1 MGIRVLTNKRATQT
15 PVMQPGSKNFL
26 DGRCGFWADVIAVN
40 SENNSVDVIAD
51 IGVTYRNIPV
61 SSQEWVNADE
71 NKDYVTA
78 QRYLPPIGARVF
90 VLTPSHTIE
99 GAFVLCSGYV
109 RGETATHTLYAK
121 NSNEVDDK
129 NNTAERITQG
139 GWKVTEDYNN
149 GNKNFVSQDEKI
161 KIAVNTTKNT
171 QKSQN
176 KEVAITAWN
185 TEIHITDQGLEIKLP
200 ANAKCDLTAANGDI
214 NISAGGSGKVNLTAD
229 LGQLNIGNTTAKL
242 GEMVSDMLDLLSG
255 LNTIST
261 APAISGVNVASVVLP
276 TDQATIGSLKTKWH
290 SVFGGSAV

>member
-1 MGIRVLTNKRATQT
+1 MGIRVISSRKTTQT
-15 PVMQPGSKNFL
+15 PVIQPGSKNFL
-26 DGRCGFWADVIAVN
+26 DNRCGFWADVIAVN
-40 SENNSVDVIAD
+40 SENNSVNVIAD

-78 QRYLPPIGARVF
+78 QRYLPPVGARVF
-90 VLTPSHTIE
+90 VLTPSHSIE
-99 GAFVLCSGYV
+99 SAFVLCSGYV

-121 NSNEVDDK
+121 NSSEVDDK
-129 NNTAERITQG
+129 NNTSERITQG

-161 KIAVNTTKNT
+161 KIAVNTAKNT

-214 NISAGGSGKVNLTAD
+214 NISAGGSGKIKLITDIGKLT
-229 LGQLNIGNTTAKL
+229 IGTSEVKL
-242 GEMVSDMLDLLSG
+242 GNIISQLLGSG
-255 LNTIST
+255 GLGGAFVTGQAAPNPAFTGLVQGLSQLWDT
-261 APAISGVNVASVVLP
+261 AF
-276 TDQATIGSLKTKWH
+276 D
-290 SVFGGSAV
+290 